1 MPADNKSGACRR
13 RFLNVDI
20 QQLLVIEDATLDD
33 LDTIL
38 EIEARA
44 YPVPWNREQM
54 LTVFKDNVIRMK
66 LLMDGE
72 LIGYAFVSIVL
83 DEGHLLHITI
93 DPIHHGKRLGRYLLE
108 QVLKLGDLHQLATI
122 FLEVREGNTPARAL
136 YDRIGFNQ
144 VGMRKGYYPC
154 KINGREDAIVMAYT
168 VPSANFNFQCD

>member
-1 MPADNKSGACRR
+1 M
-13 RFLNVDI
+13 DI
-20 QQLLVIEDATLDD
+20 QTLLTLEEATLDD

-44 YPVPWNREQM
+44 YPVPWSREQM
-54 LTVFKDNVIRMK
+54 IDVFNQKVIRMK
-66 LLMDGE
+66 LLMNGE
-72 LIGYAFVSIVL
+72 LIGYAFVSIIL

-108 QVLKLGDLHQLATI
+108 HVLQLGDSYQLATI

-144 VGMRKGYYPC
+144 VGVRKGYYPC

-168 VPSANFNFQCD
+168 VPSDTFNFQL

>member
-1 MPADNKSGACRR
+1 M
-13 RFLNVDI
+13 DI
-20 QQLLVIEDATLDD
+20 QTLLTLEEATLDD

-44 YPVPWNREQM
+44 YPVPWSREQM
-54 LTVFKDNVIRMK
+54 IDVFNQKVIRMK
-66 LLMDGE
+66 LLMNGE
-72 LIGYAFVSIVL
+72 LIGYAFVSIIL
-83 DEGHLLHITI
+83 DEGHLLHITV

-108 QVLKLGDLHQLATI
+108 HVLQLGDSHQLATI

-144 VGMRKGYYPC
+144 VGVRKGYYPC

-168 VPSANFNFQCD
+168 VPSDTFNFQL

>member
-1 MPADNKSGACRR
+1 M
-13 RFLNVDI
+13 DI
-20 QQLLVIEDATLDD
+20 QTLLTLEEATLDD

-44 YPVPWNREQM
+44 YPVPWSREQM
-54 LTVFKDNVIRMK
+54 IDVFNQKVIRMK
-66 LLMDGE
+66 LLMNGE
-72 LIGYAFVSIVL
+72 LIGYAFVSIIL

-108 QVLKLGDLHQLATI
+108 HVLQLGDSHQLATI

-144 VGMRKGYYPC
+144 VGVRKGYYPC

-168 VPSANFNFQCD
+168 VPSDTFNFQL

>member
-1 MPADNKSGACRR
+1 M
-13 RFLNVDI
+13 DI
-20 QQLLVIEDATLDD
+20 QTLLTLEEATLDD

-44 YPVPWNREQM
+44 YPVPWSREQM
-54 LTVFKDNVIRMK
+54 IDVFNQKVIRMK
-66 LLMDGE
+66 LLMNGE
-72 LIGYAFVSIVL
+72 LIGYAFVSIIL

-108 QVLKLGDLHQLATI
+108 HVLQLGDSYQLSTI

-144 VGMRKGYYPC
+144 VGVRKGYYPC

-168 VPSANFNFQCD
+168 VPSDTFNFQL

>member
-1 MPADNKSGACRR
+1 M
-13 RFLNVDI
+13 DI
-20 QQLLVIEDATLDD
+20 QTLLTLEEATLDD

-44 YPVPWNREQM
+44 YPVPWSREQM
-54 LTVFKDNVIRMK
+54 IDVFNQKVIRMK
-66 LLMDGE
+66 LLMNGE
-72 LIGYAFVSIVL
+72 LIGYAFVSIIL
-83 DEGHLLHITI
+83 DEGHLLHITV

-108 QVLKLGDLHQLATI
+108 HVLQLGDSHQLATI

-144 VGMRKGYYPC
+144 VGVRKGYYPC

-168 VPSANFNFQCD
+168 VPSDMFNFQL